1 MRPLEVSVHAVA
13 HALDPDSF
21 LFFNVFQLLFMFGKM
36 VAISWLVLQF
46 LPGRR
51 LLAFV
56 AGVLFLV
63 YPADSAL
70 FTFRAIHIH
79 AAVFS
84 YLAATCLLIRFV
96 SHPGRHAWLSLAGA
110 GLLLMYSLM
119 TYQIALPP
127 AIVTPLAALA
137 FVRLSDRRL
146 WIAAG
151 AWYTAVAMPLI
162 YAAWALRQT
171 TTGTYETGLLSSP
184 RAADLMNAVGLA
196 YKWQI
201 TGWASAWRQ
210 LGLYPA
216 LHAATLA
223 AIAVFLVTA
232 VGVARQEWHDPV
244 RRPLSRRRYLV
255 VTAAGL
261 AIVVIGMAIFLP
273 LPSHRRDNFRIFF
286 VSMAGSALVL
296 SLLLFWI
303 SRIGR
308 RFRDAVFLALAV
320 PFVGLGYTYAL
331 QDHQFFANYSLVQ
344 QQHLQDLLAQAPG
357 LSPGSF
363 VVFRDHARA
372 FVDPYV
378 FYYGYYF
385 DAAAKQLYGDPSI
398 SVIVCPL
405 ASDLLQTTCTFEAG
419 GLHVTRGE
427 NDVKSDVTVPYNR
440 VMFVENDVDDHFRL
454 LSPEELSTAHDVPGY
469 NPKR

>member
-1 MRPLEVSVHAVA
+1 
-13 HALDPDSF
+13 
-21 LFFNVFQLLFMFGKM
+21 
-36 VAISWLVLQF
+36 
-46 LPGRR
+46 
-51 LLAFV
+51 
-56 AGVLFLV
+56 
-63 YPADSAL
+63 
-70 FTFRAIHIH
+70 
-79 AAVFS
+79 
-84 YLAATCLLIRFV
+84 
-96 SHPGRHAWLSLAGA
+96 
-110 GLLLMYSLM
+110 
-119 TYQIALPP
+119 
-127 AIVTPLAALA
+127 
-137 FVRLSDRRL
+137 
-146 WIAAG
+146 
-151 AWYTAVAMPLI
+151 
-162 YAAWALRQT
+162 
-171 TTGTYETGLLSSP
+171 
-184 RAADLMNAVGLA
+184 
-196 YKWQI
+196 
-201 TGWASAWRQ
+201 
-210 LGLYPA
+210 
-216 LHAATLA
+216 
-223 AIAVFLVTA
+223 
-232 VGVARQEWHDPV
+232 
-244 RRPLSRRRYLV
+244 
-255 VTAAGL
+255 
-261 AIVVIGMAIFLP
+261 
-273 LPSHRRDNFRIFF
+273 
-286 VSMAGSALVL
+286 
-296 SLLLFWI
+296 LLLFWI

-469 NPKR
+469 NPQALILQTPPPPRAATLFSCAPAMSCYRDAQPPASAFDLPSTGPIGRGWRLPEPDAGGGTHRWALTNTPMINLGLTTDADLTLEFHISEWSAPDVIDSLTLSLNGAAIPLTYEAAQPGRLYRGVLTRDVLKRSTTNTEQLVFHLDRLAPLPAAPDVPVGFALTSLRVRPR